1 MAKDETVPAT
11 ADAGPLRSRL
21 YRPATGL
28 LTRSF
33 ALAAAGAAIVFAV
46 NHNDALLHLELSQ
59 GQALQA
65 GLSFLTLVG
74 HVSRGTPAEAAKP
87 GTARGVR
94 S

>member
-1 MAKDETVPAT
+1 MARDEAVLAT

-21 YRPATGL
+21 HRRATGL

-33 ALAAAGAAIVFAV
+33 ALAATGAAIVFAV

-65 GLSFLTLVG
+65 GLSYLALVG
-74 HVSRGTPAEAAKP
+74 TLAV
-87 GTARGVR
+87 ARQRRPRNLVPPGVR